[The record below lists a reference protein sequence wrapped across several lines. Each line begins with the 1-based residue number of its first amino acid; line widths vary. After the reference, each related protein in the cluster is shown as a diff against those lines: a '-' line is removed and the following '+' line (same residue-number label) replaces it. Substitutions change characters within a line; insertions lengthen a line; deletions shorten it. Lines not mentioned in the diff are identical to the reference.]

1 MLPVVLDDGVTSQST
16 LTRVI
21 TLTSD
26 IQPSPTLS
34 HHQLNTHTF
43 VDLDT
48 EFDSQVDG
56 LIINKVKQLI
66 N

>member
-21 TLTSD
+21 TLASD

-48 EFDSQVDG
+48 EFDSQVD
-56 LIINKVKQLI
+56 
-66 N
+66 